1 MSQSV
6 RQAARRAAL
15 DVRSRRQRE
24 RAEGEKRLEGLV
36 VDVLVALGERADAER
51 RAGVA
56 LEAMVETEG
65 LSAREAV
72 DWCDGQVSTREAARL
87 RAVARDAAA
96 EEADGAGDGVA
107 GSSSSA
113 VEPVRADA
121 GPTAER

>member
-1 MSQSV
+1 M
-6 RQAARRAAL
+6 
-15 DVRSRRQRE
+15 
-24 RAEGEKRLEGLV
+24 

-56 LEAMVETEG
+56 LAALVEAEG

-72 DWCDGQVSTREAARL
+72 DWCDGQVSAREASRL

-96 EEADGAGDGVA
+96 EETDGAGDGAA
-107 GSSSSA
+107 GSSSA
-113 VEPVRADA
+113 ADEPVRVDA